1 MEKYII
7 NGGRKISGKLNV
19 QRAKNAVLPILAGA
33 ILTEEEVVIQDC
45 PKILDVMN
53 MIKIL
58 KALGVS
64 VKFDENHLIVN
75 AKGLNSCP
83 VSSELCKELRSS
95 IFLMGALVARTK
107 RAKISF
113 PGGCDIGARPID
125 LHIKA
130 LNSLNVKT
138 VIENGDIEC
147 FTDKV
152 KGTKITLDF
161 PSVGAT
167 ENAMLCAVLGEGKTE
182 IHNSAREP
190 EIVDLMKFLNSMG
203 AKVFGAGTSIILI
216 EGVKKLNGTTY
227 KPMGDRIEAGTYM
240 LASVITGGELEIY
253 GINHKNICSLI
264 HKLCDNTCKIS
275 IKNDIIYLK
284 SGAVKKPFNVDTLPH
299 PGYPTDLQAQTMALL
314 SVSGGE
320 SKIRESVFER
330 RFNHVEELK
339 KLGANIFV
347 SGREAII
354 YGVKRL
360 HGAKVTAKDLRG
372 GAGLVVA
379 ALNAEGVSEIYGV
392 NHIERGYLDM
402 PKKLIE
408 LNADIKAF

>member
-19 QRAKNAVLPILAGA
+19 QRAKNAVLPMLAGA

-53 MIKIL
+53 MINIL
-58 KALGVS
+58 RALGVS

-75 AKGLNSCP
+75 AKGLNSCS

-107 RAKISF
+107 KAKISF

-130 LNSLNVKT
+130 LNSLNVDT
-138 VIENGDIEC
+138 VIENGDIKC
-147 FTDKV
+147 STGKI
-152 KGTKITLDF
+152 KGAKITLDF

-240 LASVITGGELEIY
+240 LASVITGGELEIC

-264 HKLCDNTCKIS
+264 HKLCDNTCKIT

-284 SGAVKKPFNVDTLPH
+284 SGAVKKPFNVDTMPY
-299 PGYPTDLQAQTMALL
+299 PGYPTDLQAQTMSLL
-314 SVSGGE
+314 SVSDGE
-320 SKIRESVFER
+320 SKICESVFER
-330 RFNHVEELK
+330 RFSHVEELK

-354 YGVKRL
+354 HGVKRL
-360 HGAKVTAKDLRG
+360 HGANVTAKDLRG

-379 ALNAEGVSEIYGV
+379 ALNAEGVTEINGV
-392 NHIERGYLDM
+392 SHIERGYLDM